1 MAKMNIKEQEKE
13 NEERLVLDQ
22 NRRERR
28 INVIILTHI
37 NTNKVTKLRA
47 MVSYI

>member
-22 NRRERR
+22 KEERGGKCNGFN
-28 INVIILTHI
+28 I
-37 NTNKVTKLRA
+37 
-47 MVSYI
+47 Y